1 MKLKRGCAFIL
12 VIFLVAVLIL
22 FTLAAPVGASYD
34 GDNPDP
40 AVPLWMNSLWMNSLW
55 IPFLCGAPFILGVIW
70 FFGWLASSYEDHQPD
85 PQYPPKSDTVHNLY
99 DRAEYAKFEEHSQRL
114 HRNDTGRR
122 HDGPHTINVNGK
134 PSDLAHMDFSAQ
146 VAARAL
152 IERNDPRARV
162 RFTQGTQPGGKRQND

>member
-1 MKLKRGCAFIL
+1 MKLKRGCALIL
-12 VIFLVAVLIL
+12 ALLLIVVLIL

-34 GDNPDP
+34 GDYP
-40 AVPLWMNSLWMNSLW
+40 APVVPEWMNSLW
-55 IPFLCGAPFILGVIW
+55 IPFLCGAPFILGLIW
-70 FFGWLASSYEDHQPD
+70 FFGWLASAYEDRQSD

-99 DRAEYAKFEEHSQRL
+99 DRAEYSKFEEHSQRL

-134 PSDLAHMDFSAQ
+134 PSDLDHMDFSAQ

-162 RFTQGTQPGGKRQND
+162 RFTQDTQPGGKRQND